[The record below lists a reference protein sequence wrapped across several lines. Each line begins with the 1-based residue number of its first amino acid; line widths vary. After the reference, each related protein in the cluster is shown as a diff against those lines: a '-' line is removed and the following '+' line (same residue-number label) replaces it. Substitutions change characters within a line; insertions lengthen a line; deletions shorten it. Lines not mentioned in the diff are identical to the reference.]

1 MKTVL
6 SSMPSS
12 SFPLWSLKTSKNG
25 PRAVPLPLRATGLQ
39 LFLTTCAHVGSCRSF
54 SGLCFPAWLGTVLHH
69 VWVPLPA
76 LVLFLKHSPD
86 VWLITSRDAEI
97 CSGGFLILLIPQPL
111 FLRYILYILQRF
123 LCIKGSESLGSFHS
137 FSAPFWLQNWLLLFL
152 QVIYWLIGCFSFCC
166 HLNFMA
172 TSWHLSFAQYPCHH
186 FWSWSSSLL
195 QFSFT
200 LTPLNFIKVSFMT
213 CHHSIGVFFS
223 FQFIS
228 IVVLCCAFKIAV
240 NSGITSLILFCF

>member
-1 MKTVL
+1 MAPGQCHSHWELLVYSC
-6 SSMPSS
+6 SS
-12 SFPLWSLKTSKNG
+12 PL
-25 PRAVPLPLRATGLQ
+25 V
-39 LFLTTCAHVGSCRSF
+39 
-54 SGLCFPAWLGTVLHH
+54 PAWGPVEASVVFASRLGLAPCCTCVGAPSCSGTVLEALSRCLADNFEGCWNLLR
-69 VWVPLPA
+69 WVSN
-76 LVLFLKHSPD
+76 SPD
-86 VWLITSRDAEI
+86 SSAPFLEI
-97 CSGGFLILLIPQPL
+97 HFIHSTL
-111 FLRYILYILQRF
+111 F

-213 CHHSIGVFFS
+213 CHHSIGVFLS

-228 IVVLCCAFKIAV
+228 IVVLCFAFKIAV